1 MSLSSHTHTLCYCL
15 NHQEAAEATRV
26 EEEEGDTKE
35 EAEAVATKEEGAGAD
50 TKYILFLQIEELDLY
65 LSSSFRF
72 ALGVC

>member
-1 MSLSSHTHTLCYCL
+1 M
-15 NHQEAAEATRV
+15 

-35 EAEAVATKEEGAGAD
+35 GAEVAATKEEGAGAD
-50 TKYILFLQIEELDLY
+50 TKHILFLQIEELDLY